1 MRRFAF
7 SRLMSI
13 VVFVPLVGLALFGG
27 ILSYNSW
34 SRYSELSGASSVL
47 RVAVATARFVGIAI
61 PGEGGLNR
69 DVIAGT
75 GDRAQR
81 GPRGVVRVLR
91 RLSPWPCPSS

>member
-13 VVFVPLVGLALFGG
+13 VVFVPLVALALFGG

-34 SRYSELSGASSVL
+34 SRYSDLSGASSVL
-47 RVAVATARFVGIAI
+47 RVAAAAARFVGIAI

-69 DVIAGT
+69 DVIEGNAC
-75 GDRAQR
+75 DRD
-81 GPRGVVRVLR
+81 GSGVDHTRAHR
-91 RLSPWPCPSS
+91 SKR